1 MFNYFQM
8 TEQVRIVSFYEFKD
22 MSTLSGDLE
31 QIKAALIQTMIE
43 EDVRGTILLA
53 DEGYNAALCGQ
64 HDKVDAFIAKIE
76 KILNTKISPKSSYD
90 DAAPFRKLDVRIKP
104 EIVSLRRGN
113 VDISSGEG
121 THVKPKDW
129 NDVISRPNT
138 FILDTRNDYE
148 FRTGTFKNAVNPG
161 TIKFSDLPEY
171 VEQNLDPEKHENIAM
186 FCTGGIRC
194 EKFAPY
200 MKSLGFKN
208 VFQLEGGI
216 LKYLED
222 VPVEEQL
229 WDGECYVFD
238 TRITVN
244 NRLEKGTIEDFSLIP
259 AED

>member
-1 MFNYFQM
+1 MSV
-8 TEQVRIVSFYEFKD
+8 QVRIVSFYEFKD
-22 MSTLSGDLE
+22 MSALGDLE
-31 QIKAALIQTMIE
+31 AVKTALIQVMVE

-53 DEGYNAALCGQ
+53 DEGFNAALCGP
-64 HDKVDAFIAKIE
+64 HDKVDVFIEKIE
-76 KILNTKISPKSSYD
+76 KVLDTKIQPKSSYD

-104 EIVSLRRGN
+104 EIVSLRKGN

-129 NDVISRPNT
+129 NEVISRPNT

-148 FRTGTFKNAVNPG
+148 FRTGTFKNAVNPE
-161 TIKFSDLPEY
+161 TIKFSDLPEF
-171 VEQNLDPEKHENIAM
+171 VENNLDPEKHENIAM

-244 NRLEKGTIEDFSLIP
+244 SRLEKGTIEDFSLIP
-259 AED
+259 TEDK

>member
-1 MFNYFQM
+1 
-8 TEQVRIVSFYEFKD
+8 
-22 MSTLSGDLE
+22 MSVLGDLE
-31 QIKAALIQTMIE
+31 AVKAALIQVMVE

-53 DEGYNAALCGQ
+53 DEGYNAALCGP
-64 HDKVDAFIAKIE
+64 HDKVDAFVEKIE
-76 KILNTKISPKSSYD
+76 KILETKISPKSSYD
-90 DAAPFRKLDVRIKP
+90 ETAPFRKFDVRIKP
-104 EIVSLRRGN
+104 EIVSLRKE
-113 VDISSGEG
+113 VDMSVGEG
-121 THVKPKDW
+121 THVKPQDW
-129 NDVISRPNT
+129 NEVISQPNT

-171 VEQNLDPEKHENIAM
+171 VEKNLDPEKHENIAM

-238 TRITVN
+238 TRITVD
-244 NRLEKGTIEDFSLIP
+244 RKLEKGTIEDFSLIP
-259 AED
+259 IEKT

>member
-1 MFNYFQM
+1 MS
-8 TEQVRIVSFYEFKD
+8 EQVRIVSFYEFKD
-22 MSTLSGDLE
+22 MSTLGDLE
-31 QIKAALIQTMIE
+31 SVRAALIQAMID

-53 DEGYNAALCGQ
+53 SEGYNAALCGP

-76 KILNTKISPKSSYD
+76 QILNAKISPKSSYD

-104 EIVSLRRGN
+104 EIVTLRRE
-113 VDISSGEG
+113 VDISMGEG
-121 THVKPKDW
+121 THVEPKDW
-129 NDVISRPNT
+129 NDVISQPNT

-161 TIKFSDLPEY
+161 TIKFSELPEY
-171 VEQNLDPEKHENIAM
+171 VEKNLDPEKHENIAM

-238 TRITVN
+238 TRISVDK
-244 NRLEKGTIEDFSLIP
+244 RLEKGTIEDFSLIP
-259 AED
+259 TEDQ